1 MMKTILSL
9 LMAICLSHPM
19 AAQGAKD
26 ESVVFVRFAYLAKS
40 AQTPETLLVLTSDG
54 IANVEISS
62 RSPREYHKIRV
73 EDGVV
78 LGTRGE
84 TEEQPIIPI
93 ARGAPPAGAKK
104 LTALLVP
111 MGTGETYRVLF
122 LDEAGFKPGCVF
134 FINNTAKAI
143 GVTIDKKRFLLKGR
157 SQQLFA
163 LAAGEKS
170 RNVYCSFHM
179 EENTGDGGAT
189 ARLLNESTWNIS
201 RERAEICVF
210 YYDESVNR
218 IKSRGMSVFFP
229 PPAESGE

>member
-1 MMKTILSL
+1 
-9 LMAICLSHPM
+9 MAISLSPAM
-19 AAQGAKD
+19 AAQGAK
-26 ESVVFVRFAYLAKS
+26 EEAVVFVRFAYLAKS
-40 AQTPETLLVLTSDG
+40 AETPESLLVLTADG

-62 RSPREYHKIRV
+62 RSPREYHKIRRA
-73 EDGVV
+73 DGVV

-93 ARGAPPAGAKK
+93 ARGAPPVGAKK
-104 LTALLVP
+104 LTALLAP
-111 MGTGETYRVLF
+111 IGKGETYRMLF
-122 LDEAGFKPGCVF
+122 LDEAGFNPGCVF
-134 FINNTAKAI
+134 FINHTGNSI
-143 GVTIDKKRFLLKGR
+143 GVTIDKRRFLLKGR
-157 SQQLFA
+157 GQQLFP

-179 EENTGDGGAT
+179 QETGADGGSKIK
-189 ARLLNESTWNIS
+189 LLNESTWNIS

-229 PPAESGE
+229 PPAEVGE